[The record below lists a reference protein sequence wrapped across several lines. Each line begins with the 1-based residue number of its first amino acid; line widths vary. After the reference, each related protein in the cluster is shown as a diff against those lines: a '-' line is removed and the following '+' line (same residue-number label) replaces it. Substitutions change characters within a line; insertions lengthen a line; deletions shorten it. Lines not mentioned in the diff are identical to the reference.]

1 MAEEGHRAPPRVFF
15 GPRGRIIHD
24 EGNIYER
31 WNVCGAKVNSHNCGC
46 CCIKGSKEE
55 KQASDFD
62 QYGVGIVLY
71 FKYLKFMS
79 VLLFILSLLQVP
91 SLMIYGVAGGAMA
104 NVEGKGS
111 VKALVQTTVGNLGM
125 GETLCAEGKIGAGE
139 TLTLKC
145 GAKGS
150 KIKRIEA
157 TSIFVG
163 DVRGKCG
170 CPSQQLPDLKDP
182 TKCTT
187 DGDKFPITVDGSNLC
202 TVRCLPNSPPP
213 PILIT
218 YPAPTLHCFI
228 TNDVCHVRIWACS
241 QGWTHSC
248 LLTFPPELPSLPLA
262 SSCYPSFPPSPPLPF
277 PSLPLLLA
285 RPTLFSCLRYRPSSS
300 VTWAPSRPHPTPT
313 AAAKLVTSSRPRR
326 YSVSSSPA

>member
-1 MAEEGHRAPPRVFF
+1 LPSQHHPRKITQTAESQSSRSLAEEGHRAPPRVFF

-46 CCIKGSKEE
+46 CCIKGSKNE

-91 SLMIYGVAGGAMA
+91 SLLIYSVAGGATA

-139 TLTLKC
+139 MLTLKC

-150 KIKRIEA
+150 KIKRIE
-157 TSIFVG
+157 
-163 DVRGKCG
+163 
-170 CPSQQLPDLKDP
+170 SQ
-182 TKCTT
+182 T
-187 DGDKFPITVDGSNLC
+187 
-202 TVRCLPNSPPP
+202 
-213 PILIT
+213 
-218 YPAPTLHCFI
+218 
-228 TNDVCHVRIWACS
+228 
-241 QGWTHSC
+241 
-248 LLTFPPELPSLPLA
+248 
-262 SSCYPSFPPSPPLPF
+262 
-277 PSLPLLLA
+277 
-285 RPTLFSCLRYRPSSS
+285 
-300 VTWAPSRPHPTPT
+300 
-313 AAAKLVTSSRPRR
+313 
-326 YSVSSSPA
+326 